1 MKTNMK
7 KVVREPI
14 DKYTFTA
21 LFVSLV
27 VYPVVYCSGI
37 MGQIITPIFTENS
50 RVHWWY
56 FWLANLA
63 FHWIPFFFIWLA
75 LRKNGESWNSIGLD
89 WGWLAK
95 YKIWFGLLITIL
107 VMAAFVMPVVLYG
120 GILPVRSQTIFL
132 APVSSLERLFL
143 IFGALTAGLT
153 EEVIFRG
160 FAMTRLN
167 RVSQNLW
174 IVLPITVV
182 SFLFIHGTPRSIDAL
197 ISYTFA
203 GLAFGIPFILMGLKK
218 LELLILIHF
227 LIDVRLSLHRKA
239 AQR

>member
-1 MKTNMK
+1 METDAKRGNHE
-7 KVVREPI
+7 RI

-21 LFVSLV
+21 LIVSLV

-37 MGQIITPIFTENS
+37 MGQIIAPIFTENS
-50 RVHWWY
+50 RAHWWY

-75 LRKNGESWNSIGLD
+75 FRKNGESWDSIGLD
-89 WGWLAK
+89 PGWFAK
-95 YKIWFGLLITIL
+95 HKIWFGLLITIL
-107 VMAAFVMPVVLYG
+107 VMAALLMPGVLYG
-120 GILPVRSQTIFL
+120 GTLPVRSQTIFL

-143 IFGALTAGLT
+143 IFGAFTAGLT

-167 RVSQNLW
+167 RVFQNLW

-182 SFLFIHGTPRSIDAL
+182 SFLFIHGTPRSIEAL
-197 ISYTFA
+197 ISYTLA

-227 LIDVRLSLHRKA
+227 LIDVSMVFA
-239 AQR
+239 P

>member
-1 MKTNMK
+1 METDTK
-7 KVVREPI
+7 RGIHERI

-50 RVHWWY
+50 RAHWWY

-63 FHWIPFFFIWLA
+63 FHWIPFAFIWLA

-89 WGWLAK
+89 WGWFAK

-107 VMAAFVMPVVLYG
+107 VMAAFVMPGVLYG
-120 GILPVRSQTIFL
+120 GTLPVRSQTIFI

-143 IFGALTAGLT
+143 IFGAFTAGLT

-167 RVSQNLW
+167 RVVQNLW

-182 SFLFIHGTPRSIDAL
+182 SFPFIHGTPRSVEAL
-197 ISYTFA
+197 ISYTLA
-203 GLAFGIPFILMGLKK
+203 GLAFGIPFIVMGLKR
-218 LELLILIHF
+218 LEVLILIHF
-227 LIDVRLSLHRKA
+227 LIDVSMVFA
-239 AQR
+239 P